1 MIVLKHHV
9 VLQGKVTWCFNTIIN
24 VVCIVFLKIGLVFY
38 LNPLSKISD
47 AVNSNSFPHII
58 TAMLEGKN
66 LSLLKNIEELKV
78 KAILEYREGI
88 YYHYYLIFFCA
99 FYFALA
105 SDCT

>member
-9 VLQGKVTWCFNTIIN
+9 VLQGKVIWCFNTIIN

-88 YYHYYLIFFCA
+88 YYYYH
-99 FYFALA
+99 
-105 SDCT
+105 